1 MKKIIPLI
9 IIGILLI
16 STVFA
21 ISKLTEKPT
30 KTEDLSKTNIT
41 NKDQDA
47 LSDYYQRKFEN
58 VMHFNNYKNDKN
70 IVILNVTLNDGSYAR
85 IITKNDT
92 FSELLK

>member
-16 STVFA
+16 STVLA
-21 ISKLTEKPT
+21 ISKITEKPT

-41 NKDQDA
+41 NKDQAA
-47 LSDYYQRKFEN
+47 LSDYYSKKFKD
-58 VMHFNNYKNDKN
+58 VIDFNNYKNDKN
-70 IVILNVTLNDGSYAR
+70 IVILNVTLTDGSYAR

-92 FSELLK
+92 FTELLK